1 METYIRE
8 WPEQVS
14 ANFCKQLI
22 NKFEEDKRVKSDP
35 QPDYSGRSFLVISD
49 LPEWKKECLKLESII
64 KQNTQRYFA
73 LPKQFR
79 SVVQPQWSHDGFLI
93 ARYQPGDTCI
103 LHVDGQ
109 CAVAP
114 QNQLRLATFILYL
127 NTVKKGG
134 ETDFPLQKVKVKP
147 EAGKIAMFPPIH
159 THPHEVLVAKEPRYI
174 LQTWITDPSFYI
186 VDQAQYKETS
196 RKSTRKKR

>member
-1 METYIRE
+1 METYIKE

-22 NKFEEDKRVKSDP
+22 TKFNYDKRVKSDP

-49 LPEWKKECLKLESII
+49 LPEWKEECSKLDSII
-64 KQNTQRYFA
+64 KQNTKRYFT
-73 LPKQFR
+73 LPKKFR
-79 SVVQPQWSHDGFLI
+79 SVVQPQWGHDGFLI
-93 ARYQPGDTCI
+93 ARYKPGDTCI

-114 QNQLRLATFILYL
+114 QNQLRLATFLLYL
-127 NTVKKGG
+127 NTIKKGG
-134 ETDFPLQKVKVKP
+134 ETEFPLQKIKVHP
-147 EAGKIAMFPPIH
+147 ETGKVVMFPPIH
-159 THPHEVLVAKEPRYI
+159 THPHEVLKANEARYI

-186 VDQAQYKETS
+186 VDKSHYKKTNT
-196 RKSTRKKR
+196 KKNRKKT